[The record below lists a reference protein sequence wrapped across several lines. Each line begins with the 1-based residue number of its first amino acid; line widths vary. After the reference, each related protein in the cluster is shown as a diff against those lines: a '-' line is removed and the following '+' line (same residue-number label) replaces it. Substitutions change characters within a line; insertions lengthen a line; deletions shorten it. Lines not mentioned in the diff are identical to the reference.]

1 MHHNQIALTTTVC
14 SLYALN
20 PDDRI
25 LHVAPLFHSAELN
38 LYLNPGT
45 YMGSTH
51 VIMRDFVPNQVLA
64 TIQKEKITQFFGA
77 PIMYLMMM
85 NVPNFDEY
93 RLVIS
98 AVFWVRCSADG
109 SRVGQAGDQ

>member
-1 MHHNQIALTTTVC
+1 MASGDSSDPGIEVDEYSESEIIYTSGTTGRPKGAVLVHHNQMAVTTTVC

-45 YMGSTH
+45 YMGCTH
-51 VIMRDFVPNQVLA
+51 VIMKDFIPNQVLA
-64 TIQKEKITQFFGA
+64 TIEKEKIRSSSVLQLCT
-77 PIMYLMMM
+77 
-85 NVPNFDEY
+85 
-93 RLVIS
+93 
-98 AVFWVRCSADG
+98 
-109 SRVGQAGDQ
+109 